1 MSKIRKPTFKS
12 TIKDQRGQVLPWM
25 AMTMALLI
33 GMTGFAIDVG
43 HAMLVHTQ
51 LQNSSDAAALAGAE
65 TLPATT
71 AQSTAVAYSSMAGD
85 KNVSGVY
92 GTTTTTVTVACL
104 NSLVKQYIQCP
115 PPANA
120 NAVRVTQ
127 SVAVPMYFLRVFG
140 IGTMTVRTTATAASK
155 GAVSTPHNIAV
166 ILDTTLSMYYQDND
180 CGNTQIGCALNGFQT
195 LMKYMYPCGPNASW
209 SCGSTT
215 NGFDRVALVSF
226 PNVSVGTV
234 GIDTNCTTLIPAYYQ
249 SPGWSPSPNI
259 NGYYYTM
266 LPTTLIP
273 WSGTPTALPYSFPVR
288 GAQSYNPLL
297 ITSPTYQISQ
307 FSSDYQSKSTGAAPF
322 SLNTQSNL
330 VQAAG
335 GDPGC
340 GAMAPSN
347 YDGDYGTYYAGA
359 LYAAQSA
366 LTAEQST
373 NPGSTNVI
381 ILLSDGD
388 ATAPN
393 AANSPDPLSPSMGGL
408 ATSNG
413 LYPSWNGMCGQGV
426 VAAQYAASQGTVVY
440 TIAYGSPLSGCASDQ
455 SPGPSS
461 YIGISPCT
469 AMSDMAQPS
478 NNFYSDY
485 NNTAGSS
492 GCLSTAHPN
501 TLDLTSIFATIGM
514 DLTAARLIPAGTT

>member
-1 MSKIRKPTFKS
+1 MSKTRNLTFHR

-71 AQSTAVAYSSMAGD
+71 AQSTAMAYSSMAGD
-85 KNVSGVY
+85 KNVGGVY
-92 GTTTTTVTVACL
+92 GTTTTTVTVVCL
-104 NSLVKQYIQCP
+104 NKLINAYIECL

-140 IGTMTVRTTATAASK
+140 IGNMTVRTTSTAASK
-155 GAVSTPHNIAV
+155 GAISTPHNIAIIV
-166 ILDTTLSMYYQDND
+166 DTTLSMYYQDQS
-180 CGNTQIGCALNGFQT
+180 CSNTQIACALNGVRGLLQ
-195 LMKYMYPCGPNASW
+195 YIAPCGPNGTW
-209 SCGSTT
+209 QCGSA
-215 NGFDRVALVSF
+215 NSGFDRVSMFSF

-234 GIDTNCTTLIPAYYQ
+234 GIDTNCTTLIPQYYQ
-249 SPGWSPSPNI
+249 SQGWTPSPNI
-259 NGYYYTM
+259 NGFYYTM
-266 LPTTLIP
+266 LPTTPNP
-273 WSGTPTALPYSFPVR
+273 WSGVPTALPYSFPAV
-288 GAQSYNPLL
+288 GASVYNPVGN
-297 ITSPTYQISQ
+297 SSATYQITP
-307 FSSDYQSKSTGAAPF
+307 FLSDYQSTSSGSAPYT
-322 SLNTQSNL
+322 LNATSDL

-335 GDPGC
+335 GASGC

-359 LYAAQSA
+359 LYAAQAA
-366 LTAEQST
+366 LTAQQSQ

-393 AANSPDPLSPSMGGL
+393 AANSPDPQSPSMGAP
-408 ATSNG
+408 ATGNG
-413 LYPSWNGMCGQGV
+413 LYPSWNGMCGQ
-426 VAAQYAASQGTVVY
+426 AITASQYAASQGTVVY
-440 TIAYGSPLSGCASDQ
+440 AVAYGSESVGCTSDLLI
-455 SPGPSS
+455 SAYPG
-461 YIGISPCT
+461 INPCNT
-469 AMSDMAQPS
+469 MADIAQPS
-478 NNFYSDY
+478 VNYFSDY
-485 NNTAGSS
+485 NAPGGDPGCVS
-492 GCLSTAHPN
+492 GYRSATTLS
-501 TLDLTSIFATIGM
+501 SIFKEIAV
-514 DLTAARLIPAGTT
+514 DLTAARLIPNGTT